1 MIESPYISPQIAA
14 SKYFFKHEETIRRL
28 CREGFFK
35 HARKPTGK
43 NGQWQLLRT
52 EVIAKVGKPIEQ

>member
-1 MIESPYISPQIAA
+1 MIDSPYISPQVTAK
-14 SKYFFKHEETIRRL
+14 KYMFTHVETVRRL

-52 EVIAKVGKPIEQ
+52 EVIAKVGKQIEQ